1 MRLDSI
7 YTLESTLP
15 YSMHQMG
22 SLSGAFPLII
32 PFQCYAPTPCWR
44 NLTEKKKGERELR
57 GGGGQL
63 KYRSIL
69 SRGKLEKIGKQKVSN
84 TI

>member
-44 NLTEKKKGERELR
+44 NLTEKKG
-57 GGGGQL
+57 GAGNGGGQL